1 MGFTVSLDIKI
12 NFFLAAIRKHD
23 TVKYSA
29 AFGMESVFFIGFQ
42 WLGRQIFHQWMVG
55 ARTSGWSDG

>member
-29 AFGMESVFFIGFQ
+29 AFGMERVFFIGFQ
-42 WLGRQIFHQWMVG
+42 
-55 ARTSGWSDG
+55 